1 MTMFTFFDHT
11 ADLGIRAESDTPAAL
26 FAECVRGLFAAVVEN
41 PESIRETESESI
53 GIVGEDDEEIL
64 FNLLRTLLYRF
75 ETEGKLVARC
85 EIVLVCAGLTVVAF
99 GEDFDPAR
107 HVPSHEV
114 KAVTLHGFEIR
125 STMHEGDRRYS
136 AEFIVDI

>member
-1 MTMFTFFDHT
+1 MFTFFDHT
-11 ADLGIRAESDTPAAL
+11 ADLGIRAESDTPAGL

-41 PESIRETESESI
+41 PEDIAQTRTESI
-53 GIVGEDDEEIL
+53 DIAGEDDEEIL

-75 ETEGKLVARC
+75 ETEGELVARV
-85 EIVLVCAGLTVVAF
+85 EVDLVCTGLTVRAF
-99 GEDFDPAR
+99 GERFDPAR

-114 KAVTLHGFEIR
+114 KAVTLHGFEVA
-125 STMHEGDRRYS
+125 SEMVEGQRRYS

>member
-1 MTMFTFFDHT
+1 MFTFFDHT
-11 ADLGIRAESDTPAAL
+11 ADLGIRAESDTPAGL

-41 PESIRETESESI
+41 PEDIAEAETESI
-53 GIVGEDDEEIL
+53 DIAGEDDEEIL

-75 ETEGKLVARC
+75 ETEGKLVARV
-85 EIVLVCAGLTVVAF
+85 EVDLVCAGLTVRAF

-107 HVPSHEV
+107 HIPSHEV
-114 KAVTLHGFEIR
+114 KAVTLHGFEIA
-125 STMHEGDRRYS
+125 SEMVDGQRRYS